1 LYWYIY
7 IKEYAIPF
15 LLYSVYKNI
24 YSIKISNNL
33 TSKTKKFKEK
43 TMAKSDLL
51 KQAIADANAVKETAL
66 ANAKI
71 ALEEAFRPRIDK
83 MLSTRMS
90 EELEDEDEVADGDLE
105 AGVDDMKMGA
115 GELEAGADELGTDVG
130 DLSIDVNN
138 DGEFDEFDVMS
149 KEPMEA
155 PGTDVIAPEDEM
167 SDDEMTDEYNEGYGD
182 DLDLQEIIRELEE
195 DLDATYEPAA
205 AEEVEDVYEPEDEL
219 DDIDEIIESILR
231 EEDYGIEAEK
241 DVKSGTTGE
250 VEDLKTE
257 MAEKDEELKEAYNTV
272 NQLKSIINEV
282 NLLNAKLLYT
292 NKLFRNF
299 ELSEGQKMKVIENFD
314 RAGNTRE
321 VKLVFSTLAES
332 FKRPETKKR
341 VVKESYAS
349 KATQTTAPKTTTIL
363 NEGFELAD
371 RWKKLAG
378 LL

>member
-1 LYWYIY
+1 
-7 IKEYAIPF
+7 
-15 LLYSVYKNI
+15 
-24 YSIKISNNL
+24 
-33 TSKTKKFKEK
+33 
-43 TMAKSDLL
+43 MAKSDLL

-71 ALEEAFRPRIDK
+71 ALQEAFAPRLER
-83 MLSTRMS
+83 MLATKMS
-90 EELEDEDEVADGDLE
+90 EELEDEEELGADVPMDMDMGAE
-105 AGVDDMKMGA
+105 AGGDE
-115 GELEAGADELGTDVG
+115 ELGGTDVG
-130 DLSIDVNN
+130 DLSIDVNS
-138 DGEFDEFDVMS
+138 DGEFDEFDIMS
-149 KEPMEA
+149 REEMPAAGEEEVPA
-155 PGTDVIAPEDEM
+155 EDATMSDEEM
-167 SDDEMTDEYNEGYGD
+167 SDEYNEGYGMD
-182 DLDLQEIIRELEE
+182 DEDLELESIIRELEG
-195 DLDATYEPAA
+195 DLDMPT
-205 AEEVEDVYEPEDEL
+205 EDEM
-219 DDIDEIIESILR
+219 DIEDETVMEGDYSEKEEIEEDIDSIIEAILR
-231 EEDYGIEAEK
+231 EEDYETEG
-241 DVKSGTTGE
+241 DVS
-250 VEDLKTE
+250 
-257 MAEKDEELKEAYNTV
+257 AKDEDGTAKTGKELAETKHELDEAYKTV
-272 NQLKSIINEV
+272 KKLTSIINEV

-349 KATQTTAPKTTTIL
+349 KATQTTAPKSAPIL